1 MNKKKDKKINELR
14 NKIDILTKKFSEK
27 TKIINKVLENFE
39 VYYNLTENIINSF
52 ERKYLNYYILNSINN
67 ITEYNEKIIKD
78 VDKIL
83 NEKNPENINNYI
95 SEIYQKMIIDTEL
108 ILHYKLGDVGILR
121 IFC

>member
-1 MNKKKDKKINELR
+1 MNELR

-39 VYYNLTENIINSF
+39 VYYNLTENLINSF

-83 NEKNPENINNYI
+83 NEK
-95 SEIYQKMIIDTEL
+95 S
-108 ILHYKLGDVGILR
+108 
-121 IFC
+121 

>member
-1 MNKKKDKKINELR
+1 MNELR

-39 VYYNLTENIINSF
+39 VYYNLTENLINSF

-83 NEKNPENINNYI
+83 NEKNPENINN
-95 SEIYQKMIIDTEL
+95 
-108 ILHYKLGDVGILR
+108 
-121 IFC
+121 